1 MAKYYGKVGYVMG
14 YDESALGVHV
24 PNVIEREY
32 FGDLIRDTRRWEQGE
47 NRNDDLSLS
56 NDISIVMD
64 SFAMTNFHSIVY
76 VEYMGAK
83 WKVNNVEINY
93 PRLILHTGGV
103 YNGEQA

>member
-1 MAKYYGKVGYVMG
+1 MAKYFGKVGYLVG
-14 YDESALGVHV
+14 YDENLPGVHDA
-24 PNVIEREY
+24 NVIEREY
-32 FGDLIRDTRRWEQGE
+32 YGDITRNTRRWETTE
-47 NRNDDLSLS
+47 NRNDDLTLS

-64 SFAMTNFHSIVY
+64 AFAMTNFHSIVY

-83 WKVNNVEINY
+83 WKVNNVELNY